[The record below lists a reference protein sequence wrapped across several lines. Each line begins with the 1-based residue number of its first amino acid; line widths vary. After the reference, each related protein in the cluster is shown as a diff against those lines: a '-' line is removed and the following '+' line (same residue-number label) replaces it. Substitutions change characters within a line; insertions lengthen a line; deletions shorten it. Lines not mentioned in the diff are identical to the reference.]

1 MKFFVS
7 IVFLILVFK
16 PVTIKGDR
24 IVGGGSAKNPY
35 PYQISL
41 QLFSRG
47 RYHHICGGSIINK
60 RYVVTA
66 AHCVE
71 RFQASRLQVLAGTST
86 LSSGGETHKVQK
98 FLMHPDYQQLYTS
111 DIALMKIDPPFD
123 FSNPNLATVS
133 YSDEYIEGGEES
145 ILTGW
150 GNIFPIRPGHIP
162 NDLKE
167 VHLMTLSHS
176 SCSNFHNLSSTEI
189 CTTRVFGGAC
199 GGDSGGPLVRKRDKA
214 LIGVVSYGLVVCG
227 TGYPDVFT
235 RVSSFNNWINENTA
249 DTDE

>member
-1 MKFFVS
+1 GDSGGPLVRKRDKALIGVVS
-7 IVFLILVFK
+7 YGLVVCGTGYPDVFTL
-16 PVTIKGDR
+16 TIKGDR

-133 YSDEYIEGGEES
+133 YSDEYIEGGEEFLHNHTYFN
-145 ILTGW
+145 ILYQ
-150 GNIFPIRPGHIP
+150 FR
-162 NDLKE
+162 
-167 VHLMTLSHS
+167 
-176 SCSNFHNLSSTEI
+176 
-189 CTTRVFGGAC
+189 
-199 GGDSGGPLVRKRDKA
+199 
-214 LIGVVSYGLVVCG
+214 
-227 TGYPDVFT
+227 
-235 RVSSFNNWINENTA
+235 
-249 DTDE
+249 

>member
-1 MKFFVS
+1 MKFYVS
-7 IVFLILVFK
+7 IVLLILVIK
-16 PVTIKGDR
+16 PVIKGDR

-60 RYVVTA
+60 QYVVTA

-71 RFQASRLQVLAGTST
+71 RYDISVFIGEVQFYNIELNSRFQASRLQVLAGTST

-123 FSNPNLATVS
+123 FSNPNVATVS

-189 CTTRVFGGAC
+189 CTTRLFGGAC
-199 GGDSGGPLVRKRDKA
+199 GVR
-214 LIGVVSYGLVVCG
+214 Y
-227 TGYPDVFT
+227 Y
-235 RVSSFNNWINENTA
+235 
-249 DTDE
+249 